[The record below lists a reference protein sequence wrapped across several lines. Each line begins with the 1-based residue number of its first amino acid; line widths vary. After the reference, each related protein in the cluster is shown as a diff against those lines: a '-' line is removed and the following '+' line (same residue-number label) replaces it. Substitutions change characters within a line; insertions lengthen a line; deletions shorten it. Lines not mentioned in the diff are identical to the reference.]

1 MKIKF
6 RKKRLEDLYVELK
19 GSEDYSNGVAKG
31 FVKRVNF
38 IKAAADVGDLRKIKG
53 LRFEKL
59 KGKLNKYHG
68 IRINDQYR
76 IILTRSE
83 EHTSE
88 LQSHSFISYAVFC
101 LKKKKK

>member
-76 IILTRSE
+76 IILTLEKSNGETTIIIESIDNHDYR
-83 EHTSE
+83 
-88 LQSHSFISYAVFC
+88 
-101 LKKKKK
+101 